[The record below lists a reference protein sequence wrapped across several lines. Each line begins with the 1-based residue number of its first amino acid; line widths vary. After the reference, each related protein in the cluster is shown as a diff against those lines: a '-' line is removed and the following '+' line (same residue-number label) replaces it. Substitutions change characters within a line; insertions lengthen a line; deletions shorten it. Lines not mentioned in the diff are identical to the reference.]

1 MPERLFSTKLIK
13 YFVKFWLNQ
22 KELLP
27 LQSQSALKKSFKEL
41 ERMRLHIVAHSSIG

>member
-1 MPERLFSTKLIK
+1 MEGGFFAKLIK

-27 LQSQSALKKSFKEL
+27 LQSQSAFK
-41 ERMRLHIVAHSSIG
+41 VN